1 MREKLNIVLAGNPN
15 VGKSTVFNA
24 LTGCNQHTGNW
35 SGKTVD
41 LASGS
46 TMFSGKPVRLID
58 LPGAYSLMASG
69 DEEEV
74 ARNFLC
80 FEEYDS
86 VIIVCDA
93 SVLERNLILVLQILE
108 ITRSAVICINMMDEA
123 KKKGIEIDAE
133 GLSRYLQVPVVLCS
147 ARDKTGLCEL
157 KKAALESA
165 EKKVPPLTIKYEDDI
180 ENAACDIENELK
192 NEEDFSL
199 CTRFCACKLIDDE
212 DTLLESIKSRMT
224 EKTFMSIE
232 EIKTRHNLQNVKER
246 ITASVVNLAHEISE
260 KYVKNK
266 GCGDSKTR
274 KTDRILTGKYTAVP
288 VMLLL
293 LALILFITIYA
304 ANYPSELLSRF
315 FNFLELKLEALF
327 RLMSLPETLV
337 SLICDGVFKTVF
349 WVVAVMLPPMAVF
362 FPLFTVLEDV
372 GYLPRIAFNLDRY
385 FKRACSCGKQALTMC
400 MGFGCNAVGVTG
412 CRIIES
418 KREREIA
425 QLTNNFVPCN
435 GRFPTLIA
443 IITMFFIGSGG
454 GFLAYSASALLL
466 TLVILI
472 GIGMTFL
479 TSAFLSK
486 TVLKGV
492 PSSFVLELPPY
503 RAPQI
508 GKIIVSSLVN
518 RTIFVLG
525 RALIV
530 AAPAGLIIWLL
541 VNTNVGG
548 MSLLLH
554 ISEFLDPFARLI
566 GLDGVILIAFIL
578 GFPANEI
585 VIPIVIMAY
594 TSAASLTDISDTVML
609 RSLLTAN
616 GWTPVTAICTMLF
629 SLMHWP
635 CSTTCITIYKETKS
649 LKKTLLAIAL
659 PTAAGLISCAIVA
672 TAARLFGV
680 N

>member
-1 MREKLNIVLAGNPN
+1 MREKLNIALAGNPN

-46 TMFSGKPVRLID
+46 TVFSGKPARLID

-133 GLSRYLQVPVVLCS
+133 GLGRELQVPVVLCS
-147 ARDKTGLCEL
+147 ARDKIGLDEL
-157 KKAALESA
+157 EKAAAQSA
-165 EKKVPPLTIKYEDDI
+165 EKKVPPLIIKYEDDI
-180 ENAACDIENELK
+180 ENAACEIENELK
-192 NEEDFSL
+192 EDGSFSL

-212 DTLLESIKSRMT
+212 DTLLESIKNRMT
-224 EKTFMSIE
+224 DKTFMRIE
-232 EIKTRHNLQNVKER
+232 EIKTRYNLPNVKER
-246 ITASVVNLAHEISE
+246 VTASVVNLAHEISE

-274 KTDRILTGKYTAVP
+274 KIDRILTGKYTAVP
-288 VMLLL
+288 IMLLL
-293 LALILFITIYA
+293 LAVILFITMYA

-315 FNFLELKLEALF
+315 FNFLELKLEALL
-327 RLMSLPETLV
+327 RLMSLPETVV
-337 SLICDGVFKTVF
+337 SLTCDGVFKTVA
-349 WVVAVMLPPMAVF
+349 WVVSVMLPPMAVF
-362 FPLFTVLEDV
+362 FPLFTILEDI

-443 IITMFFIGSGG
+443 IITMFFIGAGG
-454 GFLAYSASALLL
+454 GFLAYGASALML

-479 TSAFLSK
+479 MSALLSK
-486 TVLKGV
+486 TILKGV

-541 VNTNVGG
+541 VNIDVGG

-585 VIPIVIMAY
+585 VIPIAIMAY
-594 TSAASLTDISDTVML
+594 TSAASLTDISDTAML